1 MGSIEIV
8 FALLG
13 SAAIGALIS
22 SIITVLSQRRERKS
36 RREELALATA
46 TTMAANRTSTLIK
59 IEGKIEPD
67 IVMVEDYFT
76 AFKHLMGHGRLDDKT
91 EERVAAE
98 LKSHG
103 LKR

>member
-13 SAAIGALIS
+13 SAAI
-22 SIITVLSQRRERKS
+22 
-36 RREELALATA
+36 TA
-46 TTMAANRTSTLIK
+46 ATMAANRTSTLIR

-76 AFKHLMGHGRLDDKT
+76 ALKHLMDYGCLDDKT